1 MSSVSSDPPLD
12 AVVVGGGIAGLTAAW
27 HLRNRRIL
35 LLEREERVGGRMF
48 SEASGDYWLNYGAHL
63 FPGRGSVVDEL
74 LTSVGLR
81 TVPIPGTKLAVA
93 LGDRIVSRGR
103 LETYPL
109 RLPLSPRERLAF
121 ARAGLRVQRA
131 VAEFRK
137 AAAPIPGEAL
147 SARHERVLRFRG
159 EETFADFL
167 GDLPEQVLAIFACAA
182 HRATAE
188 PDELSAGCGI
198 GLFAMVWG
206 GKKSTI
212 GRNLVGGPSVLPA
225 KVAAELGDRVRTGA
239 EVTRLREDRE
249 LLEVEYRLQG
259 GVRRA
264 RSRHVIVAIPA
275 PQAAPV
281 LGLVAPEQSEA
292 LASITYGPFLSVAVM
307 TGETRGMPWD
317 GIYAMATPGRS
328 FDMFSNQAQV
338 LHASGN
344 RPAGGSL
351 MLYAGGRHARQLI
364 AESDDVVR
372 EVFLRDL
379 YDLYP
384 VARGITVETRVKRW
398 TLGNVFARPGRYA
411 IQPQLNGP
419 FGSRRNVHL
428 AGDYFTELGNMEGS
442 ATTGRNAA
450 LAVDSDLS
458 KEPTAGIR

>member
-1 MSSVSSDPPLD
+1 MSSISSDPPLD
-12 AVVVGGGIAGLTAAW
+12 AIVVGGGIAGLTAAW
-27 HLRNRRIL
+27 HLRNRDIL
-35 LLEREERVGGRMF
+35 LLERERRVGGRMF

-63 FPGRGSVVDEL
+63 FPGSGSVVDEL
-74 LTSVGLR
+74 LTSVGLQ
-81 TVPIPGTKLAVA
+81 TVPIPGSKLAVA

-109 RLPLSPRERLAF
+109 RLPLSLRERLAF

-131 VAEFRK
+131 VAEFLK

-147 SARHERVLRFRG
+147 AARHERVLRFRDS
-159 EETFADFL
+159 ETFADFL
-167 GDLPEQVLAIFACAA
+167 GDMPEQVAAIFACAA

-188 PDELSAGCGI
+188 LDELSAGCGI
-198 GLFAMVWG
+198 GLFAMVWA

-212 GRNLVGGPSVLPA
+212 GRNLVGGASVLPTT
-225 KVAAELGDRVRTGA
+225 VAAELGDRVCTEA
-239 EVTRLREDRE
+239 EVTRLTEE
-249 LLEVEYRLQG
+249 GEFLEVEYRLEG

-275 PQAAPV
+275 PQAAP
-281 LGLVAPEQSEA
+281 LLSLVAAEQSA
-292 LASITYGPFLSVAVM
+292 TLASIRYGPFLSVAVK
-307 TGETRGMPWD
+307 TSETHRMPWD

-351 MLYAGGRHARQLI
+351 MLYAGGRHAGQLI
-364 AESDDVVR
+364 AKSDDVIG
-372 EVFLRDL
+372 EAFLRDL

-384 VARGITVETRVKRW
+384 DARGITEETRVKRW
-398 TLGNVFARPGRYA
+398 TLGNVFARPGRHA
-411 IQPQLNGP
+411 LQPQLNGP
-419 FGSRRNVHL
+419 FGSRKNLHL

-450 LAVDSDLS
+450 LAVAADLGQ
-458 KEPTAGIR
+458 PAALNG